1 MDKIAVLIPCY
12 NEEKTIEKV
21 VRDAKAALP
30 EAVIYVY
37 NNNSTDRTAELAE
50 KAGAVV
56 RQEYKQG
63 KGNVI
68 RRMFQEVDALCYI
81 MVDGDD
87 TYPMEN
93 AREMADLVLKR
104 INVLSIIWEIVWSVR
119 RSMHCSNRIFGIL

>member
-68 RRMFQEVDALCYI
+68 RRMFQTVMIPIRWKMHGKWQTWC
-81 MVDGDD
+81 
-87 TYPMEN
+87 
-93 AREMADLVLKR
+93 
-104 INVLSIIWEIVWSVR
+104 WSATQTW
-119 RSMHCSNRIFGIL
+119 